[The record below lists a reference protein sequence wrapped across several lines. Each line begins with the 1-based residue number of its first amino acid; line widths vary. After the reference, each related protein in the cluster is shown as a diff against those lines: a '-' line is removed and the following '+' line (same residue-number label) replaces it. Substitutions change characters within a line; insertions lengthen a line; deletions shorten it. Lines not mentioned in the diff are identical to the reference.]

1 VSHIERNWK
10 FVEQYHQESEI
21 LDRTRRLSLELGVQ
35 PVSTAV
41 AAELGLLSL
50 LTKARHICEIGTGV
64 GVSGLALLATNP
76 EAHLTTIDIE
86 SEHLRAAREQFTEA
100 GIASSRLRVIS
111 GDALTVLPRLNVS
124 SYDLVLVD
132 ADPLNMLEY
141 VEHALRML
149 RPGGLVLVPRALW
162 NGSVSD
168 PAARDAITEDF
179 RTLLNEMASSDA
191 VHAVLNPSGDGL
203 LVVAKLGTT

>member
-1 VSHIERNWK
+1 MSHIERNWK
-10 FVEQYHQESEI
+10 FAEQFHEESAS
-21 LDRTRRLSLELGVQ
+21 LDRARRLSLELGVE
-35 PVSTAV
+35 PVSRAV
-41 AAELGLLSL
+41 AAELSLISL
-50 LTKARHICEIGTGV
+50 LTRAQHICEIGTGV

-100 GIASSRLRVIS
+100 GIASARVRAIS

-141 VEHALRML
+141 VEHALRLL
-149 RPGGLVLVPRALW
+149 RPGGVVVVPRALW

-179 RTLLNEMASSDA
+179 RTVLDEMASSEA

-203 LVVAKLGTT
+203 LVVAKRDAT